1 MAPDKGTKSPLGRSK
16 STRRSEEAGVTPRG
30 RGGYAERFTRSHHL
44 RQEFHR
50 ETGHWAMQDMD
61 QIEVMHSVTKWSRS
75 VYQPLFGK
83 LKGNG

>member
-1 MAPDKGTKSPLGRSK
+1 MQSGSPVVIIYGRS
-16 STRRSEEAGVTPRG
+16 SIERRDIG
-30 RGGYAERFTRSHHL
+30 
-44 RQEFHR
+44 
-50 ETGHWAMQDMD
+50 AMQDMD